1 MIFLN
6 GVVPENVKRMLNEGR
21 GDELENILLN
31 GGSGGGIDTSKLTEI
46 FPVTELT
53 AVAEMD
59 GMAPIMTPLGLA
71 IGDICLVDWNG
82 VGYISETKTVYLAGM
97 PLVGIGNTAFLGG
110 ADTGEPFA
118 IAEVPEELTAQAGG
132 ACGLVAPFDGSAT
145 FKVGIYRIGKSAG
158 TVLEDLPIALDFRNG
173 NQTITADEGYLVKSA
188 VIEKPSNLVPE
199 NIMSGVD
206 IAGIIGSA
214 VAGGGAGG
222 GGSKKIKVVYT
233 NLSTSSSSTRISK
246 QICTNDENDP
256 FFVMVYRANPKPFSA
271 TTMTDRRFTYAYAF
285 DTKNFV
291 FSNAGLGSNFYA
303 RQVAYREGAYGITF
317 TSNTETGLLDPID
330 TTGLTGDKLLM
341 HPGDI
346 YFYRNSTGE
355 GYIDVGLPFSSKDGN
370 TYKWFESDS
379 NTIIAL
385 IMEDE

>member
-31 GGSGGGIDTSKLTEI
+31 GGSGGSGGGIDTSKLTEI

-82 VGYISETKTVYLAGM
+82 VGYISETKTVDLDGM

-199 NIMSGVD
+199 NIAKDVD
-206 IAGIIGSA
+206 IAGVVGTHE
-214 VAGGGAGG
+214 GGGG
-222 GGSKKIKVVYT
+222 GGSLPFIMKTFTTPSAVNEFTLLTAEELAAINFDSSQKAFFFMVPTTKLT
-233 NLSTSSSSTRISK
+233 TSSYDSYVTENFVCNYAISNNGSQDVYGRVAYVEKSGSSFKYTTRNA
-246 QICTNDENDP
+246 T
-256 FFVMVYRANPKPFSA
+256 ANPFSG
-271 TTMTDRRFTYAYAF
+271 TF
-285 DTKNFV
+285 DSSLGFVRYVNGAFV
-291 FSNAGLGSNFYA
+291 FKNVSMDGLYMYGSYFVIAGNL
-303 RQVAYREGAYGITF
+303 E
-317 TSNTETGLLDPID
+317 
-330 TTGLTGDKLLM
+330 
-341 HPGDI
+341 
-346 YFYRNSTGE
+346 
-355 GYIDVGLPFSSKDGN
+355 
-370 TYKWFESDS
+370 
-379 NTIIAL
+379 
-385 IMEDE
+385 